1 MINDLALL
9 KTASAM
15 AGHAARRHAVISDNI
30 ANADTP
36 DFKAK
41 DVKPFAEIYAQ
52 STQSRKSLADI
63 STASRLENMA
73 ASADPNGNTVSLED
87 QMLTSVQAVG
97 EHDLATL
104 MYRKTL
110 DMMKLAIGKNI

>member
-1 MINDLALL
+1 MINDLSLL

-15 AGHAARRHAVISDNI
+15 ASHAARRHATISNNI

-41 DVKPFAEIYAQ
+41 DLKPFADIYKDAVTTD
-52 STQSRKSLADI
+52 TQLSNAVHKTKQI
-63 STASRLENMA
+63 NMDA
-73 ASADPNGNTVSLED
+73 TADPNGNTVSLEQ
-87 QMLTSVQAVG
+87 QMLASSGAVG
-97 EHDLATL
+97 DHDLAML
-104 MYRKTL
+104 IYRKTL

>member
-15 AGHAARRHAVISDNI
+15 AGHAARRHSVISNNI

-36 DFKAK
+36 GFKAK
-41 DVKPFAEIYAQ
+41 DVKPFAEIYEQ
-52 STQSRKSLADI
+52 STQRRKPLADASI
-63 STASRLENMA
+63 SSRLVNI
-73 ASADPNGNTVSLED
+73 SGSSDPNGNTVSLEE

>member
-15 AGHAARRHAVISDNI
+15 AGHAARRHATISNNI

-36 DFKAK
+36 GFKAK
-41 DVKPFAEIYAQ
+41 DLKPFSEIYEQ
-52 STQSRKSLADI
+52 SAKSG
-63 STASRLENMA
+63 TALTKLSMSSRLIETA
-73 ASADPNGNTVSLED
+73 GSADPNGNTVSLED